1 MITMVLL
8 QNYNYYEYNNNNK
21 KTKTVKLYIYN
32 KQLTL
37 LINFTLYKL
46 SERKKMKKKKP
57 TISIINN

>member
-1 MITMVLL
+1 MIAMVLL
-8 QNYNYYEYNNNNK
+8 QNYNYYECNNNDK

-46 SERKKMKKKKP
+46 SERKK
-57 TISIINN
+57 